1 MTASSCKCGLLTF
14 FVFFCSLFHPLRT
27 FAATISLRDRPEPFT
42 HDLITTVR
50 QFPNETWLENI
61 AVRSNG
67 QLLVTRIDQPELYQ
81 VDPFPPHGAILVHNF
96 TEAHALG
103 LLGIAEIEQDV
114 FAVIAGSWSDKT
126 FNYTAGSYSVW
137 RVDLRSYYSAS
148 PKISK
153 ITDIPSA
160 LFLNGM
166 TLLPGT
172 PQTVLIS
179 DSAAGVVYRLNTMTS
194 AYDIV
199 LEDDTMKPA
208 ADAFAVLGINGVR
221 YHDGYLYY
229 TNSLK
234 ELFCRV
240 AVNPSTG
247 QALGRYEVLAT
258 GIIGDDFAIAVSGD
272 GTITAY
278 ITGDPSNVLTRVEIK
293 PDDVEVKVVAGNK
306 NSTVIAGDTAAAFG
320 RTNKDKGILYVVTNG
335 GIAAPV
341 NGTFIEGGKV
351 LAVQVT
357 ELD

>member
-14 FVFFCSLFHPLRT
+14 FIFFCSLFHPLHT
-27 FAATISLRDRPEPFT
+27 LAATISLRDKPEPFT
-42 HDLITTVR
+42 HDLITTVH

-103 LLGIAEIEQDV
+103 LLGIAEVERDV
-114 FAVIAGSWSDKT
+114 FVVIAGSWSDKT
-126 FNYTAGSYSVW
+126 LNYTAGSYSVW

-148 PKISK
+148 PKVSK
-153 ITDIPSA
+153 ITDIPSG

-179 DSAAGVVYRLNTMTS
+179 DSAAGVVYCLNTITS
-194 AYDIV
+194 AYDIA

-208 ADAFAVLGINGVR
+208 ADAFVIPGINGVR

-229 TNSLK
+229 TNSFK

-258 GIIGDDFAIAVSGD
+258 GLIGDDFALAVSGD

-278 ITGDPSNVLTRVEIK
+278 ITGNPSNLLTRVEIK
-293 PDDVEVKVVAGNK
+293 PDDIEVKVVAGNK

-320 RTNKDKGILYVVTNG
+320 KTNKDEGILYVVTNG